1 MASTDIE
8 RLQDKAGDAARLLAL
23 IANEK
28 RLLMLCRLVSG
39 EAVVG
44 ELVDLTGLAGSAVS
58 QHLAKLKAEGIVT
71 SRKAGLNVY
80 YRLADDRAAR
90 VISVLKDIYC
100 PDPE

>member
-80 YRLADDRAAR
+80 YRLADDRAA
-90 VISVLKDIYC
+90 
-100 PDPE
+100 